1 MKFINQNDNA
11 DIYNQNENEKN
22 YNISQQYNKLC
33 SPSAAFLVISATS
46 LILMTSLLIVL
57 FVQKQNITKRGP
69 LLLMLLMLK
78 ITYILFWTW
87 VLDLICKSGHD
98 ELAWS
103 LVFAPYVLVL
113 LAVIMRKLN

>member
-1 MKFINQNDNA
+1 MNFNNQ
-11 DIYNQNENEKN
+11 YNTAKHNTIAK
-22 YNISQQYNKLC
+22 QYNKLC

-46 LILMTSLLIVL
+46 LLLATSFLILL

-69 LLLMLLMLK
+69 FLLMLLILK
-78 ITYILFWTW
+78 IVYVLFWTW

-113 LAVIMRKLN
+113 LAVIIRKLN

>member
-1 MKFINQNDNA
+1 MMNFETHPNNA
-11 DIYNQNENEKN
+11 KHNTLAK
-22 YNISQQYNKLC
+22 QYNKLC

-46 LILMTSLLIVL
+46 LILASSLLILL

-69 LLLMLLMLK
+69 FLLMLLMLK
-78 ITYILFWTW
+78 IVYVLFWTW

-113 LAVIMRKLN
+113 LVVIMRKLN